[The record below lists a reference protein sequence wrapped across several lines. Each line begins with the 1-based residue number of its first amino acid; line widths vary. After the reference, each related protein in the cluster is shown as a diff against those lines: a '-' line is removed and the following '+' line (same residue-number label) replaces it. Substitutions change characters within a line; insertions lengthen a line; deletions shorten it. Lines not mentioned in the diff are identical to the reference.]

1 MLYTR
6 GHLRITG
13 CHGSGAPVHRRWWN
27 LCKWGGASGTGS
39 PAGEPGSQECPGV
52 SGCLGRDDP
61 GTPPR
66 PTKRRM
72 VELSNPM
79 AAGSAREGFA
89 PSREESDGPPCRG
102 LEEIVGGSRA
112 MQSLFREIRTVA
124 DADVTVLVEGETG
137 TGKNLIAETIHSLSP
152 RADEPFVALNASN
165 LQEQLLESELFGHV
179 KGAFSGAHQDHAG
192 LARAADGGTLFIDEV
207 GELSASNQARLLQF
221 LDSKTARPVGSTRSY
236 TVDAR
241 IVAATN
247 RCLQDAVR
255 QGQFREDLYYR
266 LHVIHLR
273 VPPLRERPE
282 DLPLLIDHFLRKFSA
297 LHDRAI
303 AGLSNEARA
312 LLLAHPWSGNV
323 RELENE
329 LERAVIMTP
338 PGETIGALVLSEE
351 VRSTGVQ
358 APGDGMGLRE
368 YRRQAERR
376 VILAT
381 LRRHGWNV
389 SAAARELGFSRVGL
403 TKKLK
408 RLGIERPGGE
418 S

>member
-1 MLYTR
+1 
-6 GHLRITG
+6 
-13 CHGSGAPVHRRWWN
+13 
-27 LCKWGGASGTGS
+27 
-39 PAGEPGSQECPGV
+39 
-52 SGCLGRDDP
+52 
-61 GTPPR
+61 
-66 PTKRRM
+66 M

-79 AAGSAREGFA
+79 AAGSAGEGFA
-89 PSREESDGPPCRG
+89 RSADESVAPSCRG

-112 MQSLFREIRTVA
+112 MQTLFREIRTVA

-137 TGKNLIAETIHSLSP
+137 TGKNLIAETVHSLSP

-255 QGQFREDLYYR
+255 KGQFREDLYYR

-282 DLPLLIDHFLRKFSA
+282 DVPLLIDHFLRKFSA
-297 LHDRAI
+297 IHDRAI
-303 AGLSNEARA
+303 AGLSEEARA

-338 PGETIGALVLSEE
+338 PGERIGALVLSEQ
-351 VRSTGVQ
+351 VRSAGV
-358 APGDGMGLRE
+358 PVPSDGMGLRE

-389 SAAARELGFSRVGL
+389 SAAARHLGFSRVGL

-408 RLGIERPGGE
+408 RLGIERPGE